1 MRRTA
6 WRSLGLAVFTVP
18 AWLVVL
24 GVVVVPMALGVY
36 LSFRNE
42 GLASLAPPAFVGFE
56 NYRTEVF
63 GPTFL
68 DAARVTVL
76 IAGLGLLI
84 QFPIG
89 TGLALLLNREL
100 RGMRLIRSSL
110 LVPMLL
116 TPVAVGLMFRF
127 MFNSDLGLVNWFLE
141 SIGLPGLQWLGD
153 QRMAIVSVL
162 IVDSWQN
169 IPFIMLFALAG
180 LAGLPVEPTEAAR
193 VDGASS
199 WQVLRHVT
207 LPMLTPVVLIV
218 VMIRVIEA
226 VKMFDI
232 LYALTQGGPGTAT
245 TNLSLLTYR
254 VGFQYLATSRG
265 AALGVALAILMMPAY
280 WFWARATRE

>member
-1 MRRTA
+1 MRRDA
-6 WRSLGLAVFTVP
+6 RSSLGLVAFTLP

-24 GVVVVPMALGVY
+24 GVVIVPMALGVY
-36 LSFRNE
+36 LSFRNQS
-42 GLASLAPPAFVGFE
+42 LASLAPPAFVGFE

-63 GPTFL
+63 SPSFV
-68 DAARVTVL
+68 DALRVTAL
-76 IAGLGLLI
+76 LAGLGLLI
-84 QFPIG
+84 EFPIG
-89 TGLALLLNREL
+89 TALALLLNREL
-100 RGMRLIRSSL
+100 RGMRLIRSAL

-127 MFNSDLGLVNWFLE
+127 MFNSDLGLVTWFLQ
-141 SIGLPGLQWLGD
+141 SIGLPGVQWLGD
-153 QRMAIVSVL
+153 QRMAIVAVL

-169 IPFIMLFALAG
+169 IPFIMLFMLAG
-180 LAGLPVEPTEAAR
+180 LAGLPVEPTEAAK
-193 VDGASS
+193 VDGASG
-199 WQVLRHVT
+199 WQVLRYVT
-207 LPMLTPVVLIV
+207 LPMLTSVILIV

-232 LYALTQGGPGTAT
+232 LYVLTQGGPGTAT

-265 AALGVALAILMMPAY
+265 AALGVALAVLMMPAY